1 MNTLKKKIARLLVP
15 ILLLTIP
22 IRPYA
27 QIVVDEK
34 AEKAMQLF
42 NETMTTTS
50 GGLATTTDGAY
61 GLNERIQIT
70 TDGAYTIDELIEGI
84 EGYVSHLNTE
94 GEDGR
99 ALLDLSLYPYAFKA
113 AHIDPTQFDRN
124 GIGESSY
131 KHSATRLQGSEPQA
145 DIVGRAEAI
154 LDAIAL
160 GEDASSL
167 VEDLLSTQTETGY
180 FKDPQETVRLEKDGV
195 AQALAILALEAYYGT
210 DVEVEWPNYEEG
222 KDYGY
227 VGALKKVLSMQGVSG
242 DFTGDVFNTMMPG
255 RFSYPE
261 NNRSA
266 TQLIVGLLSSHME
279 DEIILKEDGTTLGEI
294 CQEAIYQG
302 LKFINSGAN
311 IGLPNIYYSIPMWIA
326 LGQPEKIE
334 EYELLNKL
342 KQYRNEDGSGG
353 YRISRRSGVKCKEY
367 DTHAS
372 PYCPK

>member
-195 AQALAILALEAYYGT
+195 AQARAILALEAYYGT

-266 TQLIVGLLSSHME
+266 TQLI
-279 DEIILKEDGTTLGEI
+279 GTTLGEI

-367 DTHAS
+367 DTQQVLIALS
-372 PYCPK
+372 DLREGSFLETYCYTTS